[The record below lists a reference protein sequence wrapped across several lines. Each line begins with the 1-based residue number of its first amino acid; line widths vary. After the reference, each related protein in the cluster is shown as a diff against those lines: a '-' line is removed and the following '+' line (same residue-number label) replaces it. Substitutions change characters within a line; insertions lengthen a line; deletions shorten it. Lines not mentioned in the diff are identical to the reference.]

1 MVIHCAYCGSKA
13 VMQKSGLCLD
23 CGQVSALESMEIQTQ
38 NLIDIES
45 LQNVPN
51 GEVCAGGDT
60 DSVPTTLFPPE
71 ISNNIINEEKNLQTQ
86 FSPTAK
92 INCEFC
98 GSKAVMQKSGLCLD
112 CGQVSNLKLETWD
125 KPQSTVD
132 PIADNHLNNSLPDST
147 SLDIDSRN
155 QIDNDLKTSKITILK
170 QEVNELDS
178 DLSNLI
184 EFINEQSFT
193 LKPVE
198 TLSKPDLNVVELDI
212 TNSSHEV
219 NNDESLKHPNLIEVL
234 SSPELESTTPD
245 ISTASPELESTTLDI
260 STASPELESTTLD
273 ISTASP
279 ELEST
284 TLDISTASP
293 ELESTTPDISTASP
307 ELDITEL
314 DISTA
319 SPELDITEL
328 DISTANPVLESTTP
342 DISTASPELDGDRQ
356 RVVTKKFDQYTHKS
370 LIGIIDLEPCYGSLE
385 KPGLFIISSP
395 DKAIANSVLVQT
407 IINNPFNKTALISIE
422 DGNDVFNVSPDTG
435 KKLFEIHQVGN
446 LLLNIAH
453 AKETKHLLKNIE
465 EDIKHYSFLSVD
477 FILIN
482 IYQNIFEKMSIN
494 ELAATISRWQKWLIV
509 NKKSCLWMV
518 HGDEASNLINNK
530 FITLNNLF
538 NGLATLD
545 FDISDIKYNIF
556 FWHLTSSVNAN
567 IYLNLHFDNIK
578 NELSVN
584 KNAPLNLENS
594 SKISI
599 NENEKIFVIKSPEYS
614 EEVFPRHWEVVNSL
628 DTIKDELNQN
638 PSATVIFY
646 INADINVNEAARN
659 VLDLRKKVGRQ
670 VKIILREMEQCLRNS
685 EEKLIINVGANLI
698 IPHNISFLKFI
709 TQVYALQGTLFN
721 RNIPNNLEDV
731 HQIDLDTYGKS
742 YLPLGDFLKQ
752 VSLLVDNA
760 QKMQIN
766 STLLRFRLNP
776 SIPIEE
782 IILLIKIKRNGDLLT
797 VTENHLYLFLFQC
810 DKSEITNA
818 LSHLIL
824 LPIEDLFYE
833 QVFFSYI
840 DEIRAELKLVA
851 LESYKSNQPV
861 IDTQLMSKMHSAVDS
876 NKPAHQTSLL

>member
-1 MVIHCAYCGSKA
+1 M
-13 VMQKSGLCLD
+13 
-23 CGQVSALESMEIQTQ
+23 
-38 NLIDIES
+38 
-45 LQNVPN
+45 
-51 GEVCAGGDT
+51 
-60 DSVPTTLFPPE
+60 
-71 ISNNIINEEKNLQTQ
+71 
-86 FSPTAK
+86 
-92 INCEFC
+92 
-98 GSKAVMQKSGLCLD
+98 
-112 CGQVSNLKLETWD
+112 
-125 KPQSTVD
+125 
-132 PIADNHLNNSLPDST
+132 
-147 SLDIDSRN
+147 
-155 QIDNDLKTSKITILK
+155 
-170 QEVNELDS
+170 
-178 DLSNLI
+178 
-184 EFINEQSFT
+184 
-193 LKPVE
+193 
-198 TLSKPDLNVVELDI
+198 
-212 TNSSHEV
+212 
-219 NNDESLKHPNLIEVL
+219 
-234 SSPELESTTPD
+234 
-245 ISTASPELESTTLDI
+245 
-260 STASPELESTTLD
+260 
-273 ISTASP
+273 
-279 ELEST
+279 
-284 TLDISTASP
+284 
-293 ELESTTPDISTASP
+293 
-307 ELDITEL
+307 
-314 DISTA
+314 
-319 SPELDITEL
+319 
-328 DISTANPVLESTTP
+328 
-342 DISTASPELDGDRQ
+342 
-356 RVVTKKFDQYTHKS
+356 
-370 LIGIIDLEPCYGSLE
+370 
-385 KPGLFIISSP
+385 
-395 DKAIANSVLVQT
+395 QT

-538 NGLATLD
+538 NGLAKLD

-876 NKPAHQTSLL
+876 NKPAHPTSLL

>member
-1 MVIHCAYCGSKA
+1 
-13 VMQKSGLCLD
+13 MQKSGLCLD

-38 NLIDIES
+38 NLIDIDS

-260 STASPELESTTLD
+260 STASPEL
-273 ISTASP
+273 
-279 ELEST
+279 
-284 TLDISTASP
+284 
-293 ELESTTPDISTASP
+293 
-307 ELDITEL
+307 
-314 DISTA
+314 
-319 SPELDITEL
+319 DITEL

-342 DISTASPELDGDRQ
+342 DISTASPELDGDRP

-876 NKPAHQTSLL
+876 NKPAHPTSLL

>member
-1 MVIHCAYCGSKA
+1 
-13 VMQKSGLCLD
+13 MQKSGLCLD

-38 NLIDIES
+38 NLIDIDS

-245 ISTASPELESTTLDI
+245 ISTASPEL
-260 STASPELESTTLD
+260 
-273 ISTASP
+273 
-279 ELEST
+279 
-284 TLDISTASP
+284 
-293 ELESTTPDISTASP
+293 
-307 ELDITEL
+307 
-314 DISTA
+314 
-319 SPELDITEL
+319 DITEL

-342 DISTASPELDGDRQ
+342 DISTASPELDGDRP

-646 INADINVNEAARN
+646 INADINVNETARN

-876 NKPAHQTSLL
+876 NKPAHPTSLL

>member
-1 MVIHCAYCGSKA
+1 
-13 VMQKSGLCLD
+13 MQKSGLCLD

-38 NLIDIES
+38 NLIDIDS

-234 SSPELESTTPD
+234 S
-245 ISTASPELESTTLDI
+245 
-260 STASPELESTTLD
+260 
-273 ISTASP
+273 
-279 ELEST
+279 
-284 TLDISTASP
+284 SP

>member
-1 MVIHCAYCGSKA
+1 
-13 VMQKSGLCLD
+13 MQKSGLCLD

-38 NLIDIES
+38 NLIDIDS

-260 STASPELESTTLD
+260 STASPEL
-273 ISTASP
+273 
-279 ELEST
+279 
-284 TLDISTASP
+284 
-293 ELESTTPDISTASP
+293 
-307 ELDITEL
+307 
-314 DISTA
+314 
-319 SPELDITEL
+319 DITEL

-342 DISTASPELDGDRQ
+342 DISTASPELDGDRP

-646 INADINVNEAARN
+646 INADINVNETARN

-876 NKPAHQTSLL
+876 NKPAHPTSLL